1 MKGILQFIIDFIF
14 PPREE
19 EVVLRSFT
27 PEKLFEISQRSNEP
41 EFPFMKS
48 IYSYRD
54 PIIRELVWQI
64 KYKKNKHAIQCA
76 CYALNSELL
85 KINGKVI
92 LIPIPISKERRK
104 ERGYNQ
110 CELIID
116 ELLKL
121 NKNNLISKDFD
132 ILIRNKNIEKQT
144 FKNKKDRISNTR
156 DIFQVV
162 KKPIDD
168 SKIIIIDDVSTTGS
182 TLNEARD
189 ILLKSGFMTVEALT
203 VAH

>member
-1 MKGILQFIIDFIF
+1 MKDILQFIIDFIF

-41 EFPFMKS
+41 EFPFIKS

-64 KYKKNKHAIQCA
+64 KYKKNKHAIRCA
-76 CYALNSELL
+76 CHALNSELS
-85 KINGKVI
+85 KIKGKAI

-116 ELLKL
+116 ELLRL
-121 NKNNLISKDFD
+121 NKNNSISKDFD
-132 ILIRNKNIEKQT
+132 ILSRNKNIEKQT
-144 FKNKKDRISNTR
+144 FKNKKDRITNTR

-168 SKIIIIDDVSTTGS
+168 AKIIIIDDVSTTGS

-189 ILLKSGFMTVEALT
+189 ILLKSGFTIVEALT